1 MDVRS
6 GSKTEIVFS
15 ACSELSHLRA
25 IFRQNVH
32 AFDGFF
38 HDALDDDSDMPAIP
52 SADNRCRVFILHKDV
67 DSIIVHVAAN
77 KTEKQSIISLCSQ
90 SKVEPR
96 FDSLLLGFLGEHCDP
111 LF

>member
-6 GSKTEIVFS
+6 GSKTKVAFS
-15 ACSELSHLRA
+15 ACSELSRLRET
-25 IFRQNVH
+25 FRQDVH

-67 DSIIVHVAAN
+67 DSSMVHVAAN
-77 KTEKQSIISLCSQ
+77 KTEKQSIISFCSQ
-90 SKVEPR
+90 RKAELR
-96 FDSLLLGFLGEHCDP
+96 FDSLLLGF
-111 LF
+111 